1 MNPKVLNIKKVS
13 MIIDTKPKSAQHYCC
28 WVKNTNDLA
37 ETALSNATGWRET
50 RDSAFAVLLDL
61 VKSHIILHQK
71 QLHLEVGVVN
81 YL

>member
-37 ETALSNATGWRET
+37 ETALSNTTGWREI
-50 RDSAFAVLLDL
+50 RDSAFTVLLDTSCTKKNGNKKL
-61 VKSHIILHQK
+61 PLLIVRK
-71 QLHLEVGVVN
+71 
-81 YL
+81 